1 LPAFGAGAHAETPI
15 GAGSRRSKTPE
26 KSRKAGKKSKKRVAP
41 EPSIISEEPSSATDD
56 ELARGL
62 SELQLDAPSTITL
75 LPLASPVLPS
85 PTWSAP
91 ATPGGGA
98 RAGLLALEDSDPPQ
112 FNTSTAT
119 FDQLMDISSRE
130 SSRPPSPDK
139 ASKSFKSKS
148 KKASKKHHKEKSH
161 KHSKDAHGSDKEGIP
176 EEAVA
181 PARSLEE
188 PVAPTAAVLVQDTAL
203 TVDIASASVD
213 PDDPSG
219 TIRFAPPSRFA
230 RQHPSMLLQQPTPS
244 KVLQELLAADAAKET
259 GRKCFILCFTLCYMM
274 PIISPVYYPDVVG

>member
-1 LPAFGAGAHAETPI
+1 LPTFGAGAHAETPSS
-15 GAGSRRSKTPE
+15 AGSRRSKTPE

-41 EPSIISEEPSSATDD
+41 EPSAVSEEPSSATDD

-62 SELQLDAPSTITL
+62 GELKLDAPSVLTL
-75 LPLASPVLPS
+75 LPQASAVLPS

-91 ATPGGGA
+91 ASPVAGGA

-112 FNTSTAT
+112 FNASTAT

-139 ASKSFKSKS
+139 VSKSSKS

-161 KHSKDAHGSDKEGIP
+161 KHSKDAHDSDKEGIP

-181 PARSLEE
+181 PTHSTVE
-188 PVAPTAAVLVQDTAL
+188 PV
-203 TVDIASASVD
+203 
-213 PDDPSG
+213 
-219 TIRFAPPSRFA
+219 
-230 RQHPSMLLQQPTPS
+230 
-244 KVLQELLAADAAKET
+244 
-259 GRKCFILCFTLCYMM
+259 
-274 PIISPVYYPDVVG
+274 SPVAAIQCRMPL